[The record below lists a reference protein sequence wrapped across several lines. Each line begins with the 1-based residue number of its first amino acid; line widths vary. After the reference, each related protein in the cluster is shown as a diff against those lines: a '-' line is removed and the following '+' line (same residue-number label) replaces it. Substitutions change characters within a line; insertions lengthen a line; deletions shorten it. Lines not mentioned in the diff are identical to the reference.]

1 MPTLSFEGDSHA
13 DLVAQVRRWLES
25 VGEPVPAAEA
35 PEPRLS
41 PAEAIEQG
49 ATLTKDALRLVAQ
62 SAPEPVAQHE
72 LFKALTD
79 MGYRATDA
87 TRTALVEGLDSV
99 AELTGEAVVRRAAE
113 AGRSAVYEMNINVA
127 REVLKR
133 LSGA

>member
-13 DLVAQVRRWLES
+13 EIVAQVRNWLQT
-25 VGEPVPAAEA
+25 VGEPVPPAAEL
-35 PEPRLS
+35 RLT

-49 ATLTKDALRLVAQ
+49 AALTKDALRLVAQ
-62 SAPEPVAQHE
+62 AAPEPVAQNE

-87 TRTALVEGLDSV
+87 TRAALVEGLDSV
-99 AELTGEAVVRRAAE
+99 AELTGEAVIRRAAE

-133 LSGA
+133 LSGS